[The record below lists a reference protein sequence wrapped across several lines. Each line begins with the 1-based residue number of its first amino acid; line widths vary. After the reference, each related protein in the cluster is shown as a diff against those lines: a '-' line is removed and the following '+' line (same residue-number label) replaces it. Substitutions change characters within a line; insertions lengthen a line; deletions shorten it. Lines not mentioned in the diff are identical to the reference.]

1 VKGRGKRGE
10 PEEEGLLAEGGD
22 KPEAPAIRKLG
33 VGFWV
38 RLSLLLA
45 LIAYGSFLALKS
57 SQEIRQAQVAR
68 YGLVDN
74 DGRTARVVFQD
85 PITRRREEYILLLS
99 NASKSEERALALL
112 RKVDW
117 LDGVLLYWSDY
128 VRHPVVMGDGAKGVL
143 FLAGSGAVI
152 AKRSCLEE
160 PCLVVPPLPY
170 KGLVKLKGPSS
181 IPTGALMEV
190 LTYGDWLYRP

>member
-1 VKGRGKRGE
+1 MKGRGKRGE
-10 PEEEGLLAEGGD
+10 PEEEGVFAESE
-22 KPEAPAIRKLG
+22 KKLEASAIRKLG
-33 VGFWV
+33 AGFWI

-57 SQEIRQAQVAR
+57 SQEVKRAQAAR

-74 DGRTARVVFQD
+74 DGRTARVAFQD
-85 PITRRREEYILLLS
+85 PITGRGEEYILLLS
-99 NASKSEERALALL
+99 NASKSEARALALL

-128 VRHPVVMGDGAKGVL
+128 VRYPVVMGEGVKGVL

-160 PCLVVPPLPY
+160 RCLVVPPFPY
-170 KGLVKLKGPSS
+170 KGLVELKRPPGVPM
-181 IPTGALMEV
+181 GAQMEV

>member
-1 VKGRGKRGE
+1 MRGRGKRGE
-10 PEEEGLLAEGGD
+10 PEGEGVFAEGEE
-22 KPEAPAIRKLG
+22 KLEAPAIRKLG
-33 VGFWV
+33 AGFWI

-57 SQEIRQAQVAR
+57 SQEVKRAQAAR

-99 NASKSEERALALL
+99 NASKSEARALALL
-112 RKVDW
+112 RKVEW

-128 VRHPVVMGDGAKGVL
+128 VRHPVVMGEGVKGVL

-160 PCLVVPPLPY
+160 RCLVVPPFPY
-170 KGLVKLKGPSS
+170 KGLVELKRPPGVPM
-181 IPTGALMEV
+181 GAQMEV

>member
-1 VKGRGKRGE
+1 MKGRGKRRE
-10 PEEEGLLAEGGD
+10 PEGEGALAEGGD

-57 SQEIRQAQVAR
+57 SQEVKRAQAAR

-99 NASKSEERALALL
+99 NASKSEARALALL

-128 VRHPVVMGDGAKGVL
+128 VRYPVVMEEGVKGVL

-152 AKRSCLEE
+152 AKRSCLEGR
-160 PCLVVPPLPY
+160 CLVVPPFAY
-170 KGLVKLKGPSS
+170 KGLVELKRPPGVP
-181 IPTGALMEV
+181 IGAQMEV

>member
-1 VKGRGKRGE
+1 MKGRGKRGE
-10 PEEEGLLAEGGD
+10 PEEEGVLAEGGD
-22 KPEAPAIRKLG
+22 KLEAPAIRKLG
-33 VGFWV
+33 VGFWI

-45 LIAYGSFLALKS
+45 LIIYGSFLALKS
-57 SQEIRQAQVAR
+57 SQEIKRAQAAR

-85 PITRRREEYILLLS
+85 PITGRKEEYILLLS
-99 NASKSEERALALL
+99 NASKSEARALALL

-117 LDGVLLYWSDY
+117 LDGVLLYWFDY
-128 VRHPVVMGDGAKGVL
+128 VRYPVVMEEGVKGVL

-160 PCLVVPPLPY
+160 RCLVVPPFPY
-170 KGLVKLKGPSS
+170 KGLVELKRPPGVPM
-181 IPTGALMEV
+181 GAQMEV

>member
-1 VKGRGKRGE
+1 MKGE
-10 PEEEGLLAEGGD
+10 D
-22 KPEAPAIRKLG
+22 KLEAPATTKLG
-33 VGFWV
+33 AGFWI

-57 SQEIRQAQVAR
+57 SQEIKRAQATR

-85 PITRRREEYILLLS
+85 PITKKGEECILLLS
-99 NASKSEERALALL
+99 NANRSETRALALL

-117 LDGVLLYWSDY
+117 LDGALLYWPNY
-128 VRHPVVMGDGAKGVL
+128 VRYPVVMGDGVKGVL

-152 AKRSCLEE
+152 AKRSCHEGR
-160 PCLVVPPLPY
+160 CVVVPPFPY
-170 KGLVKLKGPSS
+170 KGLVELKRLPSVP
-181 IPTGALMEV
+181 IGAQMEV
-190 LTYGDWLYRP
+190 LTYGDWLYHP

>member
-10 PEEEGLLAEGGD
+10 PEAEGVLAEGED
-22 KPEAPAIRKLG
+22 RSEAPAARGLG

-38 RLSLLLA
+38 RLFLLLA

-57 SQEIRQAQVAR
+57 SQEIKRAQAAR

-74 DGRTARVVFQD
+74 DGRTARVLFQD
-85 PITRRREEYILLLS
+85 PVTGRREEYVLLLS
-99 NASKSEERALALL
+99 NASRSETKALALL
-112 RKVDW
+112 PRVEW
-117 LDGVLLYWSDY
+117 LDGVLLYWPDY
-128 VRHPVVMGDGAKGVL
+128 VRHPVIVGDGVKGVL

-152 AKRSCLEE
+152 ARRTCLEGR
-160 PCLVVPPLPY
+160 CLIVPPFPY
-170 KGLVKLKGPSS
+170 KGLVELKRPPGV
-181 IPTGALMEV
+181 PTGAQMEV

>member
-1 VKGRGKRGE
+1 MKGRGKRDE
-10 PEEEGLLAEGGD
+10 PEEEGVLAEGED
-22 KPEAPAIRKLG
+22 KLEAPAVRRLG
-33 VGFWV
+33 VGFWI

-45 LIAYGSFLALKS
+45 LIAYGSFIALKN
-57 SQEIRQAQVAR
+57 SQEIKRAQAAR

-85 PITRRREEYILLLS
+85 PITRRKEEYILVLS
-99 NASKSEERALALL
+99 NASRNEERALALL

-117 LDGVLLYWSDY
+117 LDGALLYWSDY
-128 VRHPVVMGDGAKGVL
+128 VRHPVVMGEGVKGVL
-143 FLAGSGAVI
+143 FLAGSGTVI

-160 PCLVVPPLPY
+160 RCLVVPPLPY
-170 KGLVKLKGPSS
+170 KGLVELKRPSGV
-181 IPTGALMEV
+181 PTGAQMEV

>member
-1 VKGRGKRGE
+1 MRRRGKRGE
-10 PEEEGLLAEGGD
+10 AEEEGVFAEGED
-22 KPEAPAIRKLG
+22 RLETPAVRKLG
-33 VGFWV
+33 IGFWI
-38 RLSLLLA
+38 RLFLLLA

-57 SQEIRQAQVAR
+57 SQDIKRAQAAR

-74 DGRTARVVFQD
+74 DGRTARVVFQE

-99 NASKSEERALALL
+99 NASKSEARALALL
-112 RKVDW
+112 HKVDW

-128 VRHPVVMGDGAKGVL
+128 VRHPVLMGDGIRGVL

-152 AKRSCLEE
+152 AKRSCLEK

-170 KGLVKLKGPSS
+170 KGLVELKRPPGVPA
-181 IPTGALMEV
+181 GAQMEV

>member
-1 VKGRGKRGE
+1 MKGRGAKGE
-10 PEEEGLLAEGGD
+10 PEEGDVLAEGED
-22 KPEAPAIRKLG
+22 NLDAPAIRKLG
-33 VGFWV
+33 VGFWI
-38 RLSLLLA
+38 RLFLLLA

-57 SQEIRQAQVAR
+57 SQEIKRAQAAR

-85 PITRRREEYILLLS
+85 PITKRREEYILLLS
-99 NASKSEERALALL
+99 NASRSEERALALL

-128 VRHPVVMGDGAKGVL
+128 VRYPVVMEEGVKGVL
-143 FLAGSGAVI
+143 FLAGSGVVI
-152 AKRSCLEE
+152 AKRLCLEGR
-160 PCLVVPPLPY
+160 CLVVPPFPY
-170 KGLVKLKGPSS
+170 KGLVELKRPPG
-181 IPTGALMEV
+181 IPMGAQMEV

>member
-1 VKGRGKRGE
+1 MRGRGKRGE
-10 PEEEGLLAEGGD
+10 PEEEGVFAEGEG
-22 KPEAPAIRKLG
+22 KLEAPAIRKLG
-33 VGFWV
+33 AGFWI

-57 SQEIRQAQVAR
+57 SQEVKRAQAAR

-99 NASKSEERALALL
+99 NASKSEARALALL

-128 VRHPVVMGDGAKGVL
+128 VRYPVVMEEGVKGVL

-160 PCLVVPPLPY
+160 RCLVVPPFAY
-170 KGLVKLKGPSS
+170 KGLVELKRPPGVP
-181 IPTGALMEV
+181 IGAQMEV